1 MRSSK
6 VGGEGGGKGGG
17 LTGVEWREGEVKG
30 LRGLGIGRGGGF
42 ARWGLTH
49 GNAASQLRQSLEA
62 WRIHQRLMADCEQQI
77 QERMNAL
84 DDHGEG

>member
-30 LRGLGIGRGGGF
+30 LRGLGIGKGGGDSPVG
-42 ARWGLTH
+42 A
-49 GNAASQLRQSLEA
+49 
-62 WRIHQRLMADCEQQI
+62 
-77 QERMNAL
+77 
-84 DDHGEG
+84 

>member
-1 MRSSK
+1 MAGG
-6 VGGEGGGKGGG
+6 GGEGVAGAWNRKG
-17 LTGVEWREGEVKG
+17 
-30 LRGLGIGRGGGF
+30 GGGF

>member
-6 VGGEGGGKGGG
+6 VGGRGRGG
-17 LTGVEWREGEVKG
+17 REGW
-30 LRGLGIGRGGGF
+30 RTDGGGF

-77 QERMNAL
+77 QECMNAL